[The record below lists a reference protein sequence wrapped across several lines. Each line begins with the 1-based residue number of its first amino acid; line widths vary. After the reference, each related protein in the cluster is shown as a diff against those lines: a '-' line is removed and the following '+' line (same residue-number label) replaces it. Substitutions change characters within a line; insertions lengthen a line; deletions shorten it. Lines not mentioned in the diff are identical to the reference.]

1 MVVHIVMFQFK
12 DDDNKEEY
20 ISKASNMLNA
30 LLDSVPTL
38 RSMEVGKNF
47 DTSDRAM
54 DLSIITSFDDKE
66 GLQEYDI
73 HPEHLKVVE
82 YIKKR
87 ATFSKAVDYIK

>member
-12 DDDNKEEY
+12 DDEKEKH
-20 ISKASNMLNA
+20 ITKAADMLNR
-30 LLDSVPTL
+30 LIESVPTL

-47 DTSDRAM
+47 NESDRAM

-66 GLQEYDI
+66 GLQEYAI

-82 YIKKR
+82 YIKGT
-87 ATFSKAVDYIK
+87 ATLSKVVDYIK